1 MRRLV
6 LVLALLVSACAP
18 RVEQQLAPQPVP
30 APVPVQQP
38 RHLLIG
44 FTAAQLISTFGAP
57 ALQVREG
64 SSLKLQFRNSQCVLD
79 AYLYPSAGGA
89 PKVTYVDSRLPS
101 GEDTDQAACVAA
113 LGGRS

>member
-1 MRRLV
+1 MRRS
-6 LVLALLVSACAP
+6 VLALALFVSACATRP
-18 RVEQQLAPQPVP
+18 EQQVAPQP
-30 APVPVQQP
+30 APVVTQQQP

-44 FTAAQLISTFGAP
+44 FTAAQLISVFGAP

-64 SSLKLQFRNSQCVLD
+64 SSLKLQFKNSQCVLD
-79 AYLYPSAGGA
+79 AYLYPAPGQA

-101 GEDTDQAACVAA
+101 GADMDQAACVAA